1 MEINIRDDHVEVEG
15 YVNAVERNSKPLH
28 SRLGGF
34 VERITKGAF
43 ADAIQR
49 NSDIHVLLN
58 HDWTRDL
65 GSTAKGNLE
74 LTEDSIGLH
83 ARAEIYD
90 EDVINKARNGQLVG
104 WSFGFTDRDVENS
117 TDEDTKLPLR
127 KVRGL
132 NLYEVSIL
140 DNSKTP
146 AYEGTV
152 INSRD
157 KQVQF
162 FGVDMID
169 KVNIRELEK
178 PEKDKKPIDYS
189 KAEAIISEM
198 KGDE

>member
-1 MEINIRDDHVEVEG
+1 MEINIRDDHVEIEG

-83 ARAEIYD
+83 ARAEVYD

-169 KVNIRELEK
+169 KVQVRDLEQNEPK
-178 PEKDKKPIDYS
+178 EKPIDYS
-189 KAEAIISEM
+189 KADKILSDI
-198 KGDE
+198 KGA